1 MTTTSWPTSSGWP
14 RLAFFMKSTPYWTPS
29 SSAPGMS
36 SATASIAPA
45 VMAIPSKSRWSCSN
59 VMSVPIVVSKTNV
72 TPRRS
77 TSRTSISIASRGR
90 RKAGTPMSIVPPPY
104 GRLSKTVTW

>member
-1 MTTTSWPTSSGWP
+1 M
-14 RLAFFMKSTPYWTPS
+14 
-29 SSAPGMS
+29 
-36 SATASIAPA
+36 
-45 VMAIPSKSRWSCSN
+45 
-59 VMSVPIVVSKTNV
+59 MSVPIVVSNTKV
-72 TPRRS
+72 TPSRS